1 MPSHI
6 LYPAPS
12 RAHLALR
19 GVDVSFGTTAVLRQV
34 DLTVTP
40 SSRLG
45 IIGENGRGKTTL
57 LHVLAGRLT
66 PDAGTVTLHGT
77 FGIAEQDMAIEDGRT
92 VGDAVA
98 ETIAPAIDALAELDA
113 AALALAEEASG
124 TDERFAVALERAEAL
139 DAWDAQR
146 RVQRALKA
154 LDAETD
160 YAKVLANLSVGQRY
174 RVRLACL
181 LGGSYDFLLLDEPTN
196 HLDRSGLDFL
206 TQSLRERQGGVVLV
220 SHDRALLSDVVDTV
234 LSLDPTPDGRPRLY
248 GDGYAGYRAR
258 AAAERVHWEQEYARQ
273 QAEHAQLQ
281 EALHTAQDRLV
292 SGWRPAKGSGK
303 HRRATRAAS
312 TVHNVQRRQKALEA
326 HALSIPEPPLTLH
339 FPDLPSHPNTTLVE
353 AQDIRVNER
362 LCEPVSLKVAS
373 GDRMVVTGPNGAGKS
388 TLLHVLAGQL
398 TPSSGVIKHHPT
410 VRVGFLQQE
419 SQLPANQQVA
429 QVFESHVQR
438 LVVRKLLDD
447 SEPVQLADLGLLAS
461 SQHHLRVGELSMGQQ
476 RRLELALVLASRP
489 HVLLLDEPTNHLSI
503 RLVDELTD
511 ALEVT
516 GAAVVLA
523 THDRQLLRDTQYW
536 PRLQLTNSVG
546 AASTVRPS

>member
-66 PDAGTVTLHGT
+66 PDAGAVTLHGT
-77 FGIAEQDMAIEDGRT
+77 CGVAEQDMAIEDGRT

-113 AALALAEEASG
+113 ASLALAEDAAGAE
-124 TDERFAVALERAEAL
+124 ERFAIALERAEAL
-139 DAWDAQR
+139 DAWDAER
-146 RVQRALKA
+146 RVQRALEA

-160 YAKVLANLSVGQRY
+160 YAKVLATLSVGQRY

-181 LGGSYDFLLLDEPTN
+181 LGGSHDFLLLDEPTN
-196 HLDRSGLDFL
+196 HLDRSGLEFL

-248 GDGYAGYRAR
+248 GDGYAGYRAHSE
-258 AAAERVHWEQEYARQ
+258 AERVHWEQDYARQ
-273 QAEHAQLQ
+273 QAEHARLQ
-281 EALHTAQDRLV
+281 EDLHTAQDRLV

-326 HALSIPEPPLTLH
+326 HALSVPEPPLTLH

-398 TPSSGVIKHHPT
+398 TPSSGVIKRRPT
-410 VRVGFLQQE
+410 VRIGFLPQE
-419 SQLPANQQVA
+419 SQLPTHHQVG

-438 LVVRKLLDD
+438 LVARKLLDA
-447 SEPVQLADLGLLAS
+447 SETVELADLGLLAS
-461 SQHHLRVGELSMGQQ
+461 SQHHLRVEELSMGQQ
-476 RRLELALVLASRP
+476 RRLELALVLARRP

-503 RLVDELTD
+503 RLVDELTE
-511 ALEVT
+511 ALET
-516 GAAVVLA
+516 TDAAVVLA
-523 THDRQLLRDTQYW
+523 THDRQLLRDTHHW
-536 PRLQLTNSVG
+536 PRLRLTDSASSEG
-546 AASTVRPS
+546 AVRSP